1 MTTHRRIGLTGGL
14 LSVLFAVGCGGSP
27 EFVFN
32 LPTPSGSVVSF
43 IATTTDP
50 EVLTAARE
58 ELDRPESDRSLYI
71 LGRLAEGNGGHNVG
85 WNWHFIPGG
94 WELTDTSMDLCDAD
108 PQFVEDTL
116 QDWIQKIGRYCPK
129 GARLTAER

>member
-1 MTTHRRIGLTGGL
+1 MATHRRDRLTVGS
-14 LSVLFAVGCGGSP
+14 LSVLFAVGCGGPP
-27 EFVFN
+27 EFVFS

-43 IATTTDP
+43 VATTTDP

-71 LGRLAEGNGGHNVG
+71 LGPLAEGNGGHNTG
-85 WNWHFIPGG
+85 WDWHFIPNG
-94 WELTDTSMDLCDAD
+94 WELTDTSLDLCDAD
-108 PQFVEDTL
+108 PQFVEDAL